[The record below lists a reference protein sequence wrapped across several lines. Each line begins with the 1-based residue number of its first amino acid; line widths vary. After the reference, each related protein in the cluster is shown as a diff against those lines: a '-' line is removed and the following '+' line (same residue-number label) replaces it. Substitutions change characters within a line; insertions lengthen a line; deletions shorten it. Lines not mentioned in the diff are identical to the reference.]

1 MIPYTDLTKS
11 CVRLVRVHRDQ
22 HVCSWSSVII
32 PQNGTILDP
41 LVLEYIAYRNVTEIM
56 LNDELLHL

>member
-1 MIPYTDLTKS
+1 LSKLAG
-11 CVRLVRVHRDQ
+11 LVGIYH
-22 HVCSWSSVII
+22 HG
-32 PQNGTILDP
+32 GTILDP